1 MGAALRIAVVGGGI
15 AGLGAAHRLAACHRV
30 TLFEAAGYVG
40 GHTNTVEATV
50 GATTYPVD
58 TGFLV
63 YNERTYP
70 NLIALFDALGVPT
83 AASEMSF
90 SVSVGPHDFEW
101 CGSDLRSLFAQ
112 PSNAL
117 SPRFWSMLRDIL
129 RFNRQATALAH
140 DAARADD
147 AAVPLADWLDAN
159 RYGQPF
165 RDGYLLPMAAAIWSC
180 PTATMLAFPVG
191 SFARFCDNH
200 GLLQV
205 ANRPRWFTVK
215 GGARQYVEK
224 IVAGLDDLRIST
236 PVRGIRRTPLDPQN
250 GGRDSVT
257 VITDHGRE
265 TFDHV
270 VLACHSDQS
279 LRMLTDASTD
289 EHEIL
294 RAVPYQPNRAYL
306 HTDLALMPKRR
317 RAWAAWNYLSAGS
330 FGAPEAGIV
339 APAGADA
346 PSVAV
351 TYWLNRLQPLPFA
364 EPVLVTLNPLAPP
377 RDETVLGAFD
387 YSHPVFDGGAIAA
400 QRRLPSIQGQ
410 RNTWYA
416 GAWTGWGFHED
427 GLKSGLAVA
436 GALLS
441 PAVSGRPA
449 PPATSALE
457 TA

>member
-1 MGAALRIAVVGGGI
+1 MGEPLRIAVVGGGI
-15 AGLGAAHRLAACHRV
+15 AGLGAAHRLAARHRV
-30 TLFEAAGYVG
+30 TLFEAADYVG
-40 GHTNTVEATV
+40 GHTNTVDATV
-50 GATTYPVD
+50 GGITHPVD

-70 NLIALFDALGVPT
+70 NLIALFEALGVPT

-101 CGSDLRSLFAQ
+101 CGSDVASLFAQ

-129 RFNRQATALAH
+129 RFNRQATALAR
-140 DAARADD
+140 DASRADD
-147 AAVPLADWLDAN
+147 AAVPLAAWLDAN
-159 RYGQPF
+159 GYGRPF

-180 PTATMLAFPVG
+180 PTSTMLAFPVG

-205 ANRPRWFTVK
+205 ANRPRWFTVR

-224 IVAGLDDLRIST
+224 IVAGLDDVRTRT
-236 PVRGIRRTPLDPQN
+236 PVRGIQRTPLDPAH

-257 VITDHGRE
+257 VITDQGRE
-265 TFDHV
+265 TYDHV

-279 LRMLTDASTD
+279 LGMLLDASGD
-289 EHEIL
+289 EREIL
-294 RAVPYQPNRAYL
+294 AAVPYQPNRAYL

-330 FGAPEAGIV
+330 FDGTADRSAV
-339 APAGADA
+339 AADADA

-364 EPVLVTLNPLAPP
+364 EPVLVTLNPLTPP
-377 RDETVLGAFD
+377 RDETVLATFD

-400 QRRLPSIQGQ
+400 QRRLPAIQGV

-436 GALLS
+436 GALLA
-441 PAVSGRPA
+441 PREARRDA
-449 PPATSALE
+449 PP
-457 TA
+457 TASVLAAA

>member
-1 MGAALRIAVVGGGI
+1 MGAPLRIAVVGGGI
-15 AGLGAAHRLAACHRV
+15 AGLGAAHRLSAEHRV
-30 TLFEAAGYVG
+30 TLFEAADYVG
-40 GHTNTVEATV
+40 GHTNTVDATV
-50 GATTYPVD
+50 GGVTHPVD

-63 YNERTYP
+63 FNERTYP
-70 NLIALFDALGVPT
+70 NLIELFRVLDVPT
-83 AASEMSF
+83 AGSDMSF

-101 CGSDLRSLFAQ
+101 CGSDLGSLFAQ

-117 SPRFWSMLRDIL
+117 SPRFWSMLKDIL
-129 RFNRQATALAH
+129 RFNREATALAR
-140 DAARADD
+140 DGSAVAADS
-147 AAVPLADWLDAN
+147 AAPLGAWLDAHG
-159 RYGQPF
+159 YGRPF

-180 PTATMLAFPVG
+180 PTSTMLAFPAR

-215 GGARQYVEK
+215 GGARQYVER
-224 IVAGLDDLRIST
+224 IVAGLHEVRTST
-236 PVRGIRRTPLDPQN
+236 PVRGILRAPLDAAH
-250 GGRDSVT
+250 GGRDSVA

-279 LRMLTDASTD
+279 LGMLMDPSDD
-289 EHEIL
+289 ERAIL
-294 RAVPYQPNRAYL
+294 GAVPYQPNRAYL
-306 HTDLALMPKRR
+306 HTDLALMPRRR
-317 RAWAAWNYLSAGS
+317 RAWAAWNYLSTGR
-330 FGAPEAGIV
+330 FGGPSDADRG
-339 APAGADA
+339 DA

-351 TYWLNRLQPLPFA
+351 TYWLNRLQPLPFDR
-364 EPVLVTLNPLAPP
+364 PVLVTLNPTTAP
-377 RDETVLGAFD
+377 RDDTVIGAFD
-387 YSHPVFDGGAIAA
+387 YSHPVFDAGATDA
-400 QRRLPSIQGQ
+400 QRRLPGIQGL

-441 PAVSGRPA
+441 RGRTTRDAPAEVLA
-449 PPATSALE
+449 AA
-457 TA
+457 A